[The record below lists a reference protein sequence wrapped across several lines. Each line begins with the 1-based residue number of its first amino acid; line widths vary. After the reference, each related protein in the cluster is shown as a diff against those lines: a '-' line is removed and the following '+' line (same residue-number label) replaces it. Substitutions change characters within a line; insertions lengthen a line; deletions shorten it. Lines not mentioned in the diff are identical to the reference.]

1 MTRVGFWYDMGVV
14 YSGGLNYFRNLLYAI
29 KQVQQ
34 DDVEAIVFFGT
45 DVDAA
50 TIAGFSKYA
59 TVVQT
64 RVLERK
70 TLPWLVHRVL
80 YRAFGLQTMVNRVL
94 RQHRIDVV
102 SHASMVSG
110 ANRPYKLVTWI
121 ADFQYLHL
129 PDLFPGLDVAKKSAE
144 INRLVAESD
153 MVVVSSQDALKD
165 LRAIVTP
172 AHAGKARVLEF
183 VSQPARA
190 LGADIS
196 RATLEEKYG
205 FTGRYFFL
213 PNQFWRHKNH
223 VVVFEAIA
231 ALKQQGIEVLV
242 MCTGWLRDPRF
253 SKSEYVDNLQKIISD
268 NQLEGNIRLLGSIDY
283 SDVLALSRHAIAV
296 LNPSLFEGWSSSV
309 EEAKSIGKP
318 VILSNLAVHIEQNP
332 PGSRYFPPDDA
343 NALAAI
349 LREAWQSWPD
359 EIDAA
364 TEASAHAGL
373 QARTKLFG
381 EKYLHIIEE
390 LTHGA

>member
-1 MTRVGFWYDMGVV
+1 MGIV
-14 YSGGLNYFRNLLYAI
+14 YSGGLNYYRNLLYAI

-34 DDVEAIVFFGT
+34 NDVEAIVFFGT

-64 RVLERK
+64 PVLERK
-70 TLPWLVHRVL
+70 TLPWFVHRVL
-80 YRAFGLQTMVNRVL
+80 YRAFGMQTLVNRVL
-94 RQHRIDVV
+94 KQHRIDIV
-102 SHASMVSG
+102 SHASMVTG

-144 INRLVAESD
+144 INRLVDESD
-153 MVVVSSQDALKD
+153 VVVVSSQDALKD

-172 AHAGKARVLEF
+172 ANAAKARVLEF

-190 LGADIS
+190 LGADVG
-196 RATLEEKYG
+196 RDALETKYG
-205 FTGRYFFL
+205 FTGRFFFL

-231 ALKQQGIEVLV
+231 ALKRQGIDVLV
-242 MCTGWLRDPRF
+242 LCTGWLRDPRF
-253 SKSEYVDNLQKIISD
+253 SKSEYVDNLQKILTD

-318 VILSNLAVHIEQNP
+318 VILSNLGVHIEQNP
-332 PGSRYFPPDDA
+332 PGSRYFAPDDVDG
-343 NALAAI
+343 LAAI
-349 LREAWQSWPD
+349 LREAWESWPD

-381 EKYLHIIEE
+381 EKYLHIIKE
-390 LTHGA
+390 LTQGA